1 MARIGYARVST
12 REQNTAHQH
21 DALTEAGCERV
32 FIDKA
37 SGRLA
42 RRPQLDTAL
51 DYLRPGDQLVVTRL
65 NRLGRSMRHLFDLV
79 DQLQNRGIDL
89 VVLQQGIDTSTPVGR
104 FFFSVMAAL
113 AELDRE
119 LIVEGTKDGLA
130 AAKARGRSG
139 GRPPGL
145 TDDQV
150 ATALQMRDQVDAD
163 GKRTYSV
170 TRIAQVLGVSRAT
183 IYRHIDTAD
192 AQTAGPTDTQER

>member
-12 REQNTAHQH
+12 REQNTAHQR

-42 RRPQLDTAL
+42 SRPQLDAAL
-51 DYLRPGDQLVVTRL
+51 DYLRTGDQLVVTRL
-65 NRLGRSMRHLFDLV
+65 NRLGRSMRHLFELV
-79 DQLQNRGIDL
+79 DQLQERGIDL

-139 GRPPGL
+139 GRPPAL
-145 TDDQV
+145 TNDQV
-150 ATALQMRDQVDAD
+150 AAALQMRDQVDAD
-163 GKRTYSV
+163 GNRQYSV
-170 TRIAQVLGVSRAT
+170 SRIAQVLGVSRAT
-183 IYRHIDTAD
+183 IYRAIDTAD
-192 AQTAGPTDTQER
+192 AQTKG